1 MSPAALH
8 QPDGALIE
16 GQAPNEAIIMQLFM
30 YRHWALSAC
39 VLFSTAFVSCSHSS
53 LHPSNAKPIH
63 GSLADLPIEHV
74 VILAI
79 DGLERD
85 TLLTYLKR
93 PPHKPGGFHELL
105 GVHEEADGVTLMNAL
120 AVSQAVTVFPS
131 YTYPAW
137 ASLFTGVF
145 PGTHGITGNSLFF
158 RDRQVARYYTEYHV
172 DAVKVQFE
180 KDFLSHD
187 ISDQVKTLYEYV
199 AENGGDSL
207 VIHHMITRGSGKG
220 AHTPDFDTLWNYQR
234 NHSQAVDENTLWQ
247 AVKSLDEYNDGV
259 KPGVPIK
266 LPTVMTIYFSGLDH
280 AEHLVDDNPEEGR
293 LQYLQRL
300 DELITKLMN
309 GDRAITRHRFQSPL
323 SDSLPTDPIAWRGLR
338 GEAVMDRTLF
348 VLVSDHGHTPTNWDT
363 GVGIEDLKVIF
374 DELSQKSGRK
384 YTLETPALLK
394 EDAFSVVRGLFGFVQ
409 DGSVSAGANVVP
421 VLNGGALGL
430 YVKPLE
436 GAWTDAPIY
445 QDDIVPV
452 LEHLLL
458 TLHKN
463 QKGPEA
469 VLYKY
474 KSHYVYVPYQ
484 YDKSAIRLFP
494 PIEISNSPLKGP
506 EYPMAER
513 RLNGLASR
521 LSTDPSSAPDIIL
534 LSDRSRQLT
543 YHNKQDVRSIE
554 GLNVETHR
562 HFHSDHGH
570 LNASDS
576 LVPIMFWMGGYQ
588 GNAPLATMCEASI
601 VDVLPTILDVLGML
615 PSFKTTLQSY
625 PSSVKG
631 VPLTEGMSRILT
643 HTAGA
648 SQSNAPLCPV
658 TLNPRPE

>member
-1 MSPAALH
+1 MQHSGYCHWAWSACALFSAAL
-8 QPDGALIE
+8 L
-16 GQAPNEAIIMQLFM
+16 
-30 YRHWALSAC
+30 
-39 VLFSTAFVSCSHSS
+39 SCSHSS
-53 LHPSNAKPIH
+53 LQPSDAKPIH
-63 GSLADLPIEHV
+63 GSLGDRPIEHV

-79 DGLERD
+79 DGLEHD
-85 TLLTYLKR
+85 TLLTYLER
-93 PPHKPGGFHELL
+93 PPHKAGGFHDVL
-105 GVHEEADGVTLMNAL
+105 GVHAEADGVTFTNAL
-120 AVSQAVTVFPS
+120 AVSQAATVFPS

-158 RDRQVARYYTEYHV
+158 REREVARYYTEYHV

-187 ISDQVKTLYEYV
+187 ISDRVKTLYEYV
-199 AENGGDSL
+199 AESGGDSL

-220 AHTPDFDTLWNYQR
+220 ARTPDFDTLWNYQR

-247 AVKSLDEYNDGV
+247 AVKSLDEYNEGV

-266 LPTVMTIYFSGLDH
+266 LPTVTTIYFSGLDH
-280 AEHLVDDNPEEGR
+280 AEHLVDNDPEEGR
-293 LQYLQRL
+293 LQYLEQL

-309 GDRAITRHRFQSPL
+309 GDRAITRHRFESPL

-348 VLVSDHGHTPTNWDT
+348 VLVSDHGHTATNWDT
-363 GVGIEDLKVIF
+363 GVGNEDLKIIF
-374 DELSQKSGRK
+374 NELSQKSGRK
-384 YTLETPALLK
+384 YVLETPVLLK

-409 DGSVSAGANVVP
+409 DGSVSTGANVVP

-430 YVKPLE
+430 YVKPQE
-436 GAWTDAPIY
+436 GGWMDAPTY
-445 QDDIVPV
+445 QEDIVPV

-469 VLYKY
+469 ALYKH
-474 KSHYVYVPYQ
+474 KSRYVYVPYR
-484 YDKSAIRLFP
+484 YEKSTIRLLP
-494 PIEISNSPLKGP
+494 PVEISESPLNNP
-506 EYPMAER
+506 DYPMATR
-513 RLNGLASR
+513 RLNGLASH

-543 YHNKQDVRSIE
+543 YHNKQDARTIE

-576 LVPIMFWMGGYQ
+576 LVPIILWIGGYQ
-588 GNAPLATMCEASI
+588 GSVPLATICEASI

-615 PSFKTTLQSY
+615 PSFRTTLQSY

-631 VPLTEGMSRILT
+631 MSLADGMSRILT
-643 HTAGA
+643 HADEAPQTKV
-648 SQSNAPLCPV
+648 PLCPPM
-658 TLNPRPE
+658 LSLRPE

>member
-63 GSLADLPIEHV
+63 GSLADRPIEHV

-85 TLLTYLKR
+85 TFLTYLKR

-105 GVHEEADGVTLMNAL
+105 GAHEEADGVTLMNAL

-158 RDRQVARYYTEYHV
+158 RDQQVARYYTEYHV

-187 ISDQVKTLYEYV
+187 ISDRVKTLYEYV

-280 AEHLVDDNPEEGR
+280 AEHLV
-293 LQYLQRL
+293 
-300 DELITKLMN
+300 T
-309 GDRAITRHRFQSPL
+309 
-323 SDSLPTDPIAWRGLR
+323 
-338 GEAVMDRTLF
+338 
-348 VLVSDHGHTPTNWDT
+348 
-363 GVGIEDLKVIF
+363 
-374 DELSQKSGRK
+374 
-384 YTLETPALLK
+384 
-394 EDAFSVVRGLFGFVQ
+394 
-409 DGSVSAGANVVP
+409 
-421 VLNGGALGL
+421 
-430 YVKPLE
+430 
-436 GAWTDAPIY
+436 
-445 QDDIVPV
+445 
-452 LEHLLL
+452 
-458 TLHKN
+458 
-463 QKGPEA
+463 
-469 VLYKY
+469 
-474 KSHYVYVPYQ
+474 
-484 YDKSAIRLFP
+484 
-494 PIEISNSPLKGP
+494 
-506 EYPMAER
+506 
-513 RLNGLASR
+513 
-521 LSTDPSSAPDIIL
+521 
-534 LSDRSRQLT
+534 
-543 YHNKQDVRSIE
+543 
-554 GLNVETHR
+554 
-562 HFHSDHGH
+562 
-570 LNASDS
+570 
-576 LVPIMFWMGGYQ
+576 
-588 GNAPLATMCEASI
+588 
-601 VDVLPTILDVLGML
+601 
-615 PSFKTTLQSY
+615 
-625 PSSVKG
+625 
-631 VPLTEGMSRILT
+631 
-643 HTAGA
+643 
-648 SQSNAPLCPV
+648 SNA
-658 TLNPRPE
+658 